1 MNYLKKKLNV
11 KKPKNDDDDD
21 YVEIHKPVVPL
32 HPNVVKTNQQAFGYQ
47 QEEPEEL
54 PSDPDQLLEYLKQ
67 KELKRLGQEKE
78 RLKQIEEANKDKEDW
93 KFFLSLTQKVQQ
105 TVSQTQSA
113 IEKIKETSAV
123 DQIIN
128 SEEEE
133 IPKLAGEWIA
143 FDEGGNPNHLNG
155 KTEIE
160 EQQEN
165 IETEEEKVEVVNNNI
180 NNKINLLDDF
190 FAPAT
195 EEPAVCDI
203 VENNYLDDPFDTSFV
218 DVSSVS
224 IEQAKELIK
233 SQSSNEISELKL
245 NFSDSQSI
253 VKPSSIDIS
262 PVSPQQP
269 QLKSFGN
276 RLSRTSSRDS
286 IMSNPFVC
294 DMNDEE
300 FEEYTSGTNTPLYS
314 PNRRDSFDDQQTDYP
329 VASAIADLTAD
340 FCQSVLSSE
349 QTYHRVDKS
358 QESEPQEFLSQE
370 PEPEFKPQFES
381 QRFELQEIEPQ
392 DEPQE
397 IEPQEEPQEI
407 LPQVTE
413 PKVEPQEVIEPE
425 VGQETEPQEDA
436 FDPFQTIH
444 DDETPKRQSLTD
456 EVLIINFFINNF

>member
-11 KKPKNDDDDD
+11 KKPKQDDDDD

-32 HPNVVKTNQQAFGYQ
+32 HPNVVKTNQQAFGNQ
-47 QEEPEEL
+47 QEEPEVL

-67 KELKRLGQEKE
+67 KELKRLSQEKE
-78 RLKQIEEANKDKEDW
+78 RLKQIEEANKNKEDW

-143 FDEGGNPNHLNG
+143 FDEGGFPNHLNG
-155 KTEIE
+155 KTETE

-165 IETEEEKVEVVNNNI
+165 IKLEEKVEVANNNI
-180 NNKINLLDDF
+180 NNNINLLDDF

-195 EEPAVCDI
+195 DEPAVCDV

-233 SQSSNEISELKL
+233 SRSSNEISELKL
-245 NFSDSQSI
+245 NCSDSQSI

-269 QLKSFGN
+269 QFKSFGN

-314 PNRRDSFDDQQTDYP
+314 PKRRDSFDDQQTDYP

-349 QTYHRVDKS
+349 QTFHRVDRS
-358 QESEPQEFLSQE
+358 QEPEPEPEPEPEVQGFLSQE
-370 PEPEFKPQFES
+370 PEPEFKPQFEL
-381 QRFELQEIEPQ
+381 QKFEY
-392 DEPQE
+392 
-397 IEPQEEPQEI
+397 QEI
-407 LPQVTE
+407 LPQETE
-413 PKVEPQEVIEPE
+413 PEVEPQEVIEPE
-425 VGQETEPQEDA
+425 IEQEIEPQEGG

-456 EVLIINFFINNF
+456 EVLIINFFINNFKILI

>member
-143 FDEGGNPNHLNG
+143 FDEGGFPNHLNG
-155 KTEIE
+155 KTETE

-165 IETEEEKVEVVNNNI
+165 IKLEEKVEVANNNI
-180 NNKINLLDDF
+180 NNNINLLDDF

-195 EEPAVCDI
+195 DEPAVCDV

-233 SQSSNEISELKL
+233 SRSSNEISELKL
-245 NFSDSQSI
+245 NCSDSQSI

-349 QTYHRVDKS
+349 QTFHRVDRS
-358 QESEPQEFLSQE
+358 QEPEPEPEPEPEVQGFLSQE
-370 PEPEFKPQFES
+370 PEPEFKPQFEL
-381 QRFELQEIEPQ
+381 QKFEY
-392 DEPQE
+392 
-397 IEPQEEPQEI
+397 QEI
-407 LPQVTE
+407 LPQETE
-413 PKVEPQEVIEPE
+413 PEVEPQEVIEPE
-425 VGQETEPQEDA
+425 IEQEIEPQEGG